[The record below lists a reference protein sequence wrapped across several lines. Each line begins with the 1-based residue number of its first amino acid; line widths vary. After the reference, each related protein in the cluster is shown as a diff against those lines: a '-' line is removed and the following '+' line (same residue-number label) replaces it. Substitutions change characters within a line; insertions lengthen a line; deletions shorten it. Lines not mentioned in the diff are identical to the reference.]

1 MMDGIIGI
9 VVNIVGKGSI
19 IKLCQ
24 YMQKLWHKKL
34 WNKNKIILKK
44 LEYTKQIFKDKRE
57 NLNFNKNSRFDF
69 FLIMWYSELYKQ
81 TKGVTLSNEIP
92 VEELKRNELLQNA
105 RNGDCF
111 IFGDRVDTIWVKE
124 INHEELSSGEVGS
137 GYQIDFVDGTQLKLS
152 TIQLFSILGDRDL
165 TGMDRSRWTLMER
178 NKDTWK
184 GTVREQ
190 AVYHDLHNQKVFDAT
205 WLEEE

>member
-1 MMDGIIGI
+1 
-9 VVNIVGKGSI
+9 
-19 IKLCQ
+19 
-24 YMQKLWHKKL
+24 
-34 WNKNKIILKK
+34 
-44 LEYTKQIFKDKRE
+44 
-57 NLNFNKNSRFDF
+57 
-69 FLIMWYSELYKQ
+69 MWYSELYKQ

-190 AVYHDLHNQKVFDAT
+190 AVYHDLHNQKVFDST